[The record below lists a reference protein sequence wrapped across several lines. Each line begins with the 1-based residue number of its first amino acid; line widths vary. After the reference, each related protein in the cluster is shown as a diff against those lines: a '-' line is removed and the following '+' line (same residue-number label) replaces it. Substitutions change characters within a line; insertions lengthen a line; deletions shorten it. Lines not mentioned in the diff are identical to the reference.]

1 VARKPGHRGER
12 GVSRKP
18 PRRESRIA
26 SAEPVCSCAFFCACL
41 HTRPRVQRAPGF
53 PCALFFQRA
62 AIDAKL
68 GRIAPREC
76 GRTPSRCLTIELV
89 CPQPRHGRGFF
100 QMTSTVTN
108 VLDGAG
114 THPGAQLDCRPCLR
128 RQLPVDPYQRTG
140 ARAAIEL
147 SSRDERQTITDKWIG
162 MADRV
167 STEKSRSARFF
178 PRSSR

>member
-1 VARKPGHRGER
+1 LPPLNLYARVRFFVHVCTRDRG
-12 GVSRKP
+12 
-18 PRRESRIA
+18 
-26 SAEPVCSCAFFCACL
+26 CSVHPAFPAPSFSL
-41 HTRPRVQRAPGF
+41 RV
-53 PCALFFQRA
+53 
-62 AIDAKL
+62 AIDPEL
-68 GRIAPREC
+68 GRIVPREC
-76 GRTPSRCLTIELV
+76 GRTPSRCLTIESV

-100 QMTSTVTN
+100 QITSTATN

-128 RQLPVDPYQRTG
+128 RQLPVEPYQRTG
-140 ARAAIEL
+140 AKAAIEL